1 MALDFLFAPTA
12 KFTWAFGANK
22 KDTPV
27 YKAGVDLIEATPI
40 GLHRPQGGEIHCVQS
55 LLWYAAGNK
64 KSKGV

>member
-1 MALDFLFAPTA
+1 MVLDFLFAENA

-55 LLWYAAGNK
+55 LLW
-64 KSKGV
+64 